1 MAKTVLV
8 KSQKNPWSEPQILIH
23 QKGIDHV
30 AVKVGMKQVYNGIVL
45 TKGEVL
51 TFADQS
57 CGDRNLTTV
66 FSGV

>member
-1 MAKTVLV
+1 MEWDGEDSFSQVAKKSLV
-8 KSQKNPWSEPQILIH
+8 EATNH
-23 QKGIDHV
+23 DHV
-30 AVKVGMKQVYNGIVL
+30 AVKVGMKQVYTIVL